1 MRSQASDDQGYQ
13 QADREPMGNCREV
26 VFELLQSGAVIH
38 VGGGKGVSALSGAFS
53 KLKRSK
59 LKIVTMNI
67 ENAYYSWIYQEF
79 SNVKTVFY
87 HFYVIKLMNDKFDK
101 VRRWITAKLN
111 ITQQKLLKG
120 LRFIFQKNNENLP
133 EDAKII
139 LRNMRE
145 EFQELGDAYMFKEK
159 RLCGH
164 LFKSPNILPCENRFS
179 SLDKARRGN
188 EHSWIKNNGK
198 DASG

>member
-1 MRSQASDDQGYQ
+1 MRFQASDDQGYQ

-79 SNVKTVFY
+79 SNVKIVFY

-111 ITQQKLLKG
+111 ITQQKQLKG

>member
-1 MRSQASDDQGYQ
+1 MRFQASDDQGYQ

-101 VRRWITAKLN
+101 VRRWITAKIN

-145 EFQELGDAYMFKEK
+145 EFQELVMCICSK
-159 RLCGH
+159 RFCGLFIQEPKH
-164 LFKSPNILPCENRFS
+164 LIMSE
-179 SLDKARRGN
+179 SLFIAG
-188 EHSWIKNNGK
+188 
-198 DASG
+198 